1 MSGAG
6 RVEAQRT
13 TRAPAIYDSVVRHV
27 RRKDQDYRFSHPI
40 YLWLVDLDAMP
51 RLPAWLRPFAGF
63 RAKDHLGDPDATIRQ
78 NVDAYLALH
87 GIDLR
92 GGQVLMLAHARVLG
106 HVFNPISVFWCRW
119 GGGENH
125 GGIACVIAEVHNTYR
140 ERHCYLLY
148 PDPGG
153 RAGTE
158 KDFYVSP
165 FLTVDGQYSML
176 LREPADRLA
185 VSITLR
191 QDDEI
196 ALTATLIGARRP
208 ATTREVLR
216 TVLRRPLV
224 TQRTSALIRRH
235 GIALWLRRL
244 PVVPRP
250 THRPQKGVTR

>member
-1 MSGAG
+1 MSAPQ
-6 RVEAQRT
+6 RVEQEQAT
-13 TRAPAIYDSVVRHV
+13 LAPAIYDSVVRHV
-27 RRKDQDYRFSHPI
+27 RRKERDYRFSHSI

-63 RAKDHLGDPDATIRQ
+63 RAQDHLGDPDRTIRA

-92 GGQVLMLAHARVLG
+92 GGKVLMLAHARVLG
-106 HVFNPISVFWCRW
+106 YVFNPISVFWCHQ
-119 GGGENH
+119 GGEEGH
-125 GGIACVIAEVHNTYR
+125 GELACVIAEVHNTYG
-140 ERHCYLLY
+140 ERHCYLLH
-148 PDPGG
+148 PDTDG
-153 RAGTE
+153 RASTE

-165 FLTVDGQYSML
+165 FMSVDGRYTML
-176 LREPADRLA
+176 LREPTDRLA

-191 QDDEI
+191 QDDAI
-196 ALTATLIGARRP
+196 ALTATLAGSRRP

-224 TQRTSALIRRH
+224 THRTSALIRRH

>member
-1 MSGAG
+1 MTTSSSQ
-6 RVEAQRT
+6 RVTGTPTAT
-13 TRAPAIYDSVVRHV
+13 LTPAIYDSTVRHV

-51 RLPAWLRPFAGF
+51 RLPVWLRPFAGF
-63 RAKDHLGDPDATIRQ
+63 RSRDHLGDADRTIRE

-87 GIDLR
+87 GVDLR
-92 GGQVLMLAHARVLG
+92 GGRVLMLAHARVLG
-106 HVFNPISVFWCRW
+106 HVFNPISVFWCHDRD
-119 GGGENH
+119 GTL
-125 GGIACVIAEVHNTYR
+125 ACVIAEVHNTYG
-140 ERHCYLLY
+140 ERHCYLLH
-148 PDPGG
+148 PDADG
-153 RAGTE
+153 RATAE

-165 FLTVDGQYSML
+165 FMTVDGQYSML
-176 LREPADRLA
+176 LREPSDRLA

-191 QDDEI
+191 QNDKI
-196 ALTATLIGARRP
+196 ALTATLVGCRRP
-208 ATTREVLR
+208 ATTAEVLR

>member
-1 MSGAG
+1 MTAAE
-6 RVEAQRT
+6 RVEPEQT
-13 TRAPAIYDSVVRHV
+13 TLAPAIYDSVVRHV
-27 RRKDQDYRFSHPI
+27 RRKEQDYRFSHPI
-40 YLWLVDLDAMP
+40 YLWLVDLDDMP

-63 RAKDHLGDPDATIRQ
+63 RAKDHLGDPGSTIRE
-78 NVDAYLALH
+78 NVDAYLAVH

-106 HVFNPISVFWCRW
+106 YVFNPISVYWCHDRD
-119 GGGENH
+119 GDL
-125 GGIACVIAEVHNTYR
+125 ACVIAEVHNTYG
-140 ERHCYLLY
+140 ERHCYLLH
-148 PDPGG
+148 PDPEG
-153 RAGTE
+153 RASVE

-165 FLTVDGQYSML
+165 FMTVDGQYSML
-176 LREPADRLA
+176 LREPTDRLA

-191 QDDEI
+191 QNDSI
-196 ALTATLIGARRP
+196 ALTATLAGCRRP